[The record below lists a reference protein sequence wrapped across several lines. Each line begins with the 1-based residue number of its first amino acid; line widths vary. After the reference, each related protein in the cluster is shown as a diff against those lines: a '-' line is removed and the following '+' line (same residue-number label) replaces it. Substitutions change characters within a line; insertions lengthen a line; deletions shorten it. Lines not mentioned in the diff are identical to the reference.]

1 MDLLQLYADETEDD
15 DRGPDTPPHVAIS
28 DHATDGEQDQE
39 DGPKEVGCA
48 RTPLFLPELGK
59 RGAEAGKEEGEWC
72 HKRQRMQ
79 KGRGDARFFLDVE
92 AAESAGSG
100 GEDEEEEEGLDAAF
114 INNSAV
120 GTAHRVP
127 PVGRLDGPEERTR
140 EAEELAAQA
149 RRFDDIARK
158 ERGPVVNVAP
168 RLQQLGRKS
177 EGLMAAEA
185 LCAERALRQAMEK
198 HVSEL
203 RGEKHQPGPPPA
215 EPSFRQF
222 ARRGVPKPPPEN
234 FVCHRWG
241 RLRTGPHA
249 GQFVLTE
256 SAATVIVLGTG
267 EDAAAFHLLRMKGK
281 TSLDKA
287 LSWES
292 VPPHEIDRWD
302 SAPGNWLWRAAN
314 PWPGMVCAPGCRV
327 VVTQGGEKGENGFV
341 IGVRNRRWA
350 VVRIAYGG
358 RRILL
363 SAPTVYAWLHALA
376 QREEDD
382 ILVDVEDM
390 RRHLLSF
397 PMQLNVLDRV
407 RVVCRTSTA
416 VSIKGQVSG
425 IDDSVADPIVSIVG
439 RIVGRDSR
447 VIEVPMSGV
456 ARKSGIVVNTTYGA
470 EASAEEVPLGLEIF
484 VEVGKDDLE
493 EWAWL
498 CGKRKEMAQLLLGG
512 VEGGGDG
519 DVELLAPEDRT
530 GAGYELVLCE
540 QAEFTELDA
549 RPGGW
554 TLASTPEATY
564 RAQAASKRDV
574 KRDEEEMHS
583 GRRYRGKEVLVGRVG
598 RVVDDHDV
606 LVQGKT
612 ERQVVLTV
620 KIEGHGQPF
629 QVPEEQVGAASEES
643 TACDS
648 LGRDNEV
655 GLGRG
660 GGRGA
665 LGADATADAGARAGV
680 AGDSRREGGAAPA
693 PPPVLGRDGGRWLCI
708 PRLKGKRVD
717 VRVLPITMGRV
728 SGRQASA
735 EGKYA
740 FIEVDEEITAAT
752 LNNTIPVR
760 IGEHGTIVK
769 IAPRWLEPLRTTGWP
784 PQVLPDVSIA
794 IWPCRVVVIGRDH
807 VGGTE
812 HLGEYGWTRRG
823 DAPDMVSNA
832 KVPIWQGA
840 NEVQRPAPARTDRV
854 IARGGG
860 CIQCGRIRKHGRRE
874 LEMIFLPFPRFF
886 KWLLRELTFI
896 RAEEAKGHGGWG
908 TEGWCDGPARTT
920 TPENGDG
927 EAPKEVGGWGEGAVG
942 AGDGKG
948 AGPKDVGQW
957 GDAAPRVTTAGD
969 GEDGKEVEAGAE
981 RTAGI
986 EAEGYAANWV
996 PELTEEVVAQILSWP
1011 WPYPRAAMRRGGCG
1025 TPRVSAGGG
1034 AQRGEHTNSRDM
1046 QMEFMLGTLEPRP
1059 GAMALH
1065 PSTELE
1071 LDWDKGI
1078 RRRQMQAAL
1087 SHPEI
1092 WTAFTIRGYDRSL
1105 SGADDALE
1113 ILRNQM
1119 PLMRRVKTLCIW
1131 GSGQGHSEE
1140 GPGMPRGL
1148 LAPTEVSLHDVVE
1161 PEVDFDLPWKNLLR
1175 YSESNRRRP
1184 TGGVPARH
1192 LQQMVALTHLTLHG
1206 YRVRDGLVK
1215 LDALLELDVCFYD
1228 TSGTDALEA
1237 FRTPALRKLR
1247 IIGATYGIGD
1257 MGPHILQFLDEP
1269 HAPHLEEIC
1278 ITKTTDASIMALFER
1293 CPGLG
1298 LEIFAMSDRFVLSTE
1313 LLKGLATN
1321 RPVGRL
1327 SVCRESR
1334 PMDNPEVWVEALK
1347 EFLKTT
1353 DMLHI
1358 HIKRF
1363 PQTVRSEED
1372 PEERWKPW
1380 GAEYRGLLTE
1390 YADQIEQ
1397 EECWLLDLEAL
1408 E

>member
-28 DHATDGEQDQE
+28 DHGTGSKADDMLQPQTASKTRKTGRRRW
-39 DGPKEVGCA
+39 GALAPRCSCRSWANVA
-48 RTPLFLPELGK
+48 WRLAK
-59 RGAEAGKEEGEWC
+59 RRESGVTSGGS
-72 HKRQRMQ
+72 MQ
-79 KGRGDARFFLDVE
+79 KGRGDARIFLDVE

-114 INNSAV
+114 IDNSAV
-120 GTAHRVP
+120 GAAHRVP
-127 PVGRLDGPEERTR
+127 PAGRLDGPEEHAR
-140 EAEELAAQA
+140 EAEEMAAQA
-149 RRFDDIARK
+149 RRFDDLARQ

-222 ARRGVPKPPPEN
+222 ARHGVPKPPPEK
-234 FVCHRWG
+234 FVRHRWG

-314 PWPGMVCAPGCRV
+314 PWPGMACAPGCRV
-327 VVTQGGEKGENGFV
+327 MVTQGGEQGENGFV
-341 IGVRNRRWA
+341 IGVRNCRWA

-363 SAPTVYAWLHALA
+363 SARTVYEWLHAPA

-382 ILVDVEDM
+382 IVVDVEDT

-397 PMQLNVLDRV
+397 PTQLNVLDHV

-416 VSIKGQVSG
+416 VSIKGRVSG

-439 RIVGRDSR
+439 RDSR

-456 ARKSGIVVNTTYGA
+456 AREFEPGDMVTVVAGQLAGKSGIVVNTTYGA

-493 EWAWL
+493 ERARL
-498 CGKRKEMAQLLLGG
+498 RGKCKEMAQLLLGG
-512 VEGGGDG
+512 MEGGGDG
-519 DVELLAPEDRT
+519 DVELLAPEDGT

-629 QVPEEQVGAASEES
+629 QVPEGQVLHRWSGLPLKKARHVTPWAGIMRWGWGEVVEEVHWVR
-643 TACDS
+643 TPPQTPAPE
-648 LGRDNEV
+648 LEWQV
-655 GLGRG
+655 
-660 GGRGA
+660 
-665 LGADATADAGARAGV
+665 TPEERAV
-680 AGDSRREGGAAPA
+680 PRPP

-832 KVPIWQGA
+832 KVPIWQG
-840 NEVQRPAPARTDRV
+840 
-854 IARGGG
+854 
-860 CIQCGRIRKHGRRE
+860 
-874 LEMIFLPFPRFF
+874 
-886 KWLLRELTFI
+886 LLRELTFI

-996 PELTEEVVAQILSWP
+996 PELAEEVVAQILSWP
-1011 WPYPRAAMRRGGCG
+1011 WPYPRGSDEERWLWN
-1025 TPRVSAGGG
+1025 TSRVSRRWRA
-1034 AQRGEHTNSRDM
+1034 AWRAHELPRYPLPKSR

-1161 PEVDFDLPWKNLLR
+1161 PEVDFDLPWKNLVR

-1206 YRVRDGLVK
+1206 YRVRDGLVR

-1228 TSGTDALEA
+1228 ASGTDALEA

-1298 LEIFAMSDRFVLSTE
+1298 LEMFAMSDRFVLSAE

-1353 DMLHI
+1353 DTLHI